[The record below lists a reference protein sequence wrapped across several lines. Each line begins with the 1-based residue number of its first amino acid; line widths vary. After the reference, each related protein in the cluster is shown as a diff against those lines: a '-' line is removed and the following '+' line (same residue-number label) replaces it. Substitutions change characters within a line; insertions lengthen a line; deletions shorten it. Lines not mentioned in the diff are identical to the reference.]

1 MKNKRELEDLYDYCR
16 WNDVGSVRDL
26 LNQSSG
32 VLDVLDDKGLFFRLA
47 ISSNNIEML
56 NTLLEYYEK
65 THLQGDRERLEYKVA
80 KHKLQ
85 EVLKEAVDKFDISE
99 AMQEVLDK
107 YIPKEEDSDSEQ
119 ELGSIED
126 LIGFDFPRMDNN
138 DQNGDYYENPN
149 HDKPLIGDKLV
160 DIH

>member
-1 MKNKRELEDLYDYCR
+1 
-16 WNDVGSVRDL
+16 
-26 LNQSSG
+26 
-32 VLDVLDDKGLFFRLA
+32 
-47 ISSNNIEML
+47 ML
-56 NTLLEYYEK
+56 NILLEYYNK
-65 THLQGDRERLEYKVA
+65 TQLQGDRESLEFKVA

-85 EVLKEAVDKFDISE
+85 EILKDAADTFSISE
-99 AMQEVLDK
+99 AMQKVLDK

-126 LIGFDFPRMDNN
+126 LIGFDFSRMNDN
-138 DQNGDYYENPN
+138 DQNGDHYENPN